1 MSLAD
6 LFEDNEK
13 IQALIASLL
22 DESRSIEFPVLEWL
36 SIILETESINSLVQL
51 ADNPMFLLKLASLSG
66 LHSAIVYEK
75 YSKSP
80 NIVSFVNLLAK
91 IWDDKKKADIFKPF
105 TRYFSKKLNP
115 GFVFEQD
122 FESLIYSHSQC
133 MVYTIIIV
141 AVLSII
147 MIHQNGEDES
157 LAIFSK
163 LSETSPYTQEFMKAE
178 FRNMVALYD
187 EINNFMTNA
196 LEKQVI
202 KNAGFAQNEVTRF
215 SGLGDLQVFRRIV
228 EQTDIIEQMKGEL
241 TELKVKNTTLKE
253 EADVNRKIIEEK
265 EKEIQ
270 HLKFSREDLLQKLK
284 NKKLEFMNDI
294 VVDKEQEIKA
304 LKERIQQIE
313 QTHKARLRDLED
325 ERDGLHKKI
334 HTLQNYKTEFE
345 SFQTNVEKQTNEVI
359 KETHVKFSEE
369 MQQLKEKIA
378 KLQETSIIDKEKYLD
393 LEMKLSKQNMEIHSL
408 KMERQNLEYKI
419 KELESHND
427 MMCRSE
433 VYTDNIDEIAKE
445 LSCSNELAKF
455 QNLMGHNT
463 SNLSDNDREKDASA
477 EMENLTNDS
486 EKFSKRATPV
496 QGDLS
501 MDSQQFAY
509 FLKEIKYSFANYER
523 RCLNRIR
530 TVLKELKE
538 ERERTDEMH
547 KEIEHLKDEIDDLSE
562 KSSQLEN
569 GLVEK
574 LVEKSPLIQELLR
587 QFGGSSKEGS
597 EIAQDLLK
605 TVLKREHEINRLK
618 SNRKKLNNEILNAE
632 ARCIDTLSVMYTV
645 VESFFAS

>member
-1 MSLAD
+1 MSLAE

-13 IQALIASLL
+13 IQTLIATLL
-22 DESRSIEFPVLEWL
+22 DESRAVEGPVMEWL
-36 SIILETESINSLVQL
+36 ALITESESLHSFVQL
-51 ADNPMFLLKLASLSG
+51 ADNSKYLLKLASLSG
-66 LHSAIVYEK
+66 LHNAVIFEDYAK
-75 YSKSP
+75 NP
-80 NIVSFVNLLAK
+80 NIVNFVQLLAK
-91 IWDDKKKADIFKPF
+91 IWEKKKNTEIFKPF
-105 TRYFSKKLNP
+105 TRFFHKRLNP
-115 GFVFEQD
+115 DFVFEND

-147 MIHQNGEDES
+147 MIHQSDEDEN

-163 LSETSPYTQEFMKAE
+163 LGETSASTQELMKTE

-187 EINNFMTNA
+187 EINNFIMNA

-202 KNAGFAQNEVTRF
+202 KNAGFNRIDGTRL
-215 SGLGDLQVFRRIV
+215 SALGDLQIFKRIE
-228 EQTDIIEQMKGEL
+228 EQTNIIEQMEGDMNTLRLENSSLKKEL
-241 TELKVKNTTLKE
+241 EISKKS
-253 EADVNRKIIEEK
+253 IEDK

-270 HLKFSREDLLQKLK
+270 HLKFSREDLLEKLK

-294 VVDKEQEIKA
+294 VVDKEQEIKV

-334 HTLQNYKTEFE
+334 HTLQNYKSEFE
-345 SFQTNVEKQTNEVI
+345 SFQTNVEKQTNEVL
-359 KETHVKFSEE
+359 KETQVKFSEE
-369 MQQLKEKIA
+369 MQQLKEKIV

-433 VYTDNIDEIAKE
+433 VYTDNIEDIARE
-445 LSCSNELAKF
+445 LSCSHEVAKF
-455 QNLMGHNT
+455 QNFIGQNT
-463 SNLSDNDREKDASA
+463 SNFSDTDKEKDFSA
-477 EMENLTNDS
+477 ELENMTNDS

-496 QGDLS
+496 HGDLG
-501 MDSQQFAY
+501 MDAQQFIY
-509 FLKEIKYSFANYER
+509 LQKEIKYSFVNYER

-530 TVLKELKE
+530 TVLKELRE
-538 ERERTDEMH
+538 ERDRGDELH
-547 KEIEHLKDEIDDLSE
+547 KEIEHLKEEIDELNE
-562 KSSQLEN
+562 KSNQFES
-569 GLVEK
+569 GLVDK
-574 LVEKSPLIQELLR
+574 LVEKSPAIQDLLR

-605 TVLKREHEINRLK
+605 TVLKREQEISRLK
-618 SNRKKLNNEILNAE
+618 ANRKKLNNEILNAE
-632 ARCIDTLSVMYTV
+632 ARCIDTLGVMYTV